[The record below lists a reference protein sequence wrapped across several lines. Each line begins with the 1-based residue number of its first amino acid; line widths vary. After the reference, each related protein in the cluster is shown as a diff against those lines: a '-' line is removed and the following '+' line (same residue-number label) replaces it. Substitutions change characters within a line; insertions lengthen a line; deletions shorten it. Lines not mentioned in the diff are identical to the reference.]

1 MANVLDLRR
10 RIRSVKS
17 TRQITK
23 AMKMI
28 AAAKLRRA
36 QERAIAARPYANM
49 LASVIGSVMRHID
62 LYDPISGD
70 VRHPLLLA
78 REEKQ
83 AMLIV
88 VSGDKGF
95 AGGFNANITK
105 AAFRFI
111 SDKGDEPIDIAAIG
125 RKGRDLFRRRYG
137 IAEFVDKKDGA
148 NKEAVGREDREPGER
163 APGEAPE
170 PEEKRRGERKDRIE
184 VAGDYPGMLDK
195 PSFDQVAILAREVVH
210 RYMEE
215 ELDAVYLVYNEF
227 KSVMAQRVVVER
239 ILPVIEPGE
248 RDIKQAEPMSPE
260 EREEMVLAAASAGIS
275 VREADSS
282 EAEQEAKH
290 FGTAEV
296 DYIYDQPPRE
306 LLDGLLRQYVTSQ
319 IYHAVVES
327 TAAEQA
333 ARMTAMDAAT
343 NNASE
348 MIDSLTL
355 TMNRV
360 RQAAITKEII
370 EIVSGAA
377 ALN

>member
-36 QERAIAARPYANM
+36 QERAISGRPYANM
-49 LASVIGSVMRHID
+49 LASVIGSVMRHIE
-62 LYDPISGD
+62 LYDPLTGD
-70 VRHPLLLA
+70 VRHPLLLT
-78 REEKQ
+78 RPEKE
-83 AMLIV
+83 ALLIV

-111 SDKGDEPIDIAAIG
+111 TEHGDEQIDIATIG
-125 RKGRDLFRRRYG
+125 RKARDLFRRRYRM
-137 IAEFVDKKDGA
+137 AEFVEKQDGQGGA
-148 NKEAVGREDREPGER
+148 NDPAANTGDRS
-163 APGEAPE
+163 PGEAPPA
-170 PEEKRRGERKDRIE
+170 PEEKRRGERKYQIE

-195 PSFDQVAILAREVVH
+195 PSFDHVALIAREVVH

-215 ELDAVYLVYNEF
+215 ELDAVYVVYNEF

-239 ILPVIEPGE
+239 ILPIVKLGE
-248 RDIKQAEPMSPE
+248 RDIKQAEAMTQE
-260 EREEMVLAAASAGIS
+260 EREAMVRAAASSGVS

-282 EAEQEAKH
+282 EAEQEAKK

-319 IYHAVVES
+319 IYHALTES
-327 TAAEQA
+327 SAAEQA

-343 NNASE
+343 SNASE

-355 TMNRV
+355 TMNRA

-377 ALN
+377 AL

>member
-36 QERAIAARPYANM
+36 QERAMSGRPYASM
-49 LASVIGSVMRHID
+49 LASVIGSLMRHID
-62 LYDPISGD
+62 LYDPSTGN

-78 REEKQ
+78 REEKE
-83 AMLIV
+83 ALLIV

-95 AGGFNANITK
+95 AGGFNGNITK

-111 SDKGDEPIDIAAIG
+111 SEHREEQIDIAAIG

-137 IAEFVDKKDGA
+137 VAEFVEKERSPGDA
-148 NKEAVGREDREPGER
+148 NDPAADTGDRDPGQDPL
-163 APGEAPE
+163 A
-170 PEEKRRGERKDRIE
+170 PEEKRRGERKNQIE

-195 PSFDQVAILAREVVH
+195 PSFDQVELMAREVVH
-210 RYMEE
+210 RYIEE

-227 KSVMAQRVVVER
+227 KSVMSQRVVVER
-239 ILPVIEPGE
+239 ILPVIEPGQ
-248 RDIKQAEPMSPE
+248 RDIKQAEEMTHE
-260 EREEMVLAAASAGIS
+260 EREEMARAAASSGIS
-275 VREADSS
+275 VREADSG
-282 EAEQEAKH
+282 EAEQEAKK

-306 LLDGLLRQYVTSQ
+306 LLDGLLRQYVASQ
-319 IYHAVVES
+319 IYHALIES
-327 TAAEQA
+327 SAAEQA

-343 NNASE
+343 SNASE

-377 ALN
+377 AL

>member
-36 QERAIAARPYANM
+36 QERALSGRPYASM
-49 LASVIGSVMRHID
+49 LASVIGSLMRHIE
-62 LYDPISGD
+62 LYDPLTGD

-78 REEKQ
+78 REEKE
-83 AMLIV
+83 ALLIV

-95 AGGFNANITK
+95 AGGFNGNITK

-111 SDKGDEPIDIAAIG
+111 SEHSEEKIDIAPIG

-137 IAEFVDKKDGA
+137 VATFVEKQNGQGEA
-148 NKEAVGREDREPGER
+148 NDPAADTGDR
-163 APGEAPE
+163 APGEAAPA
-170 PEEKRRGERKDRIE
+170 PEEKSRGERKDQIE
-184 VAGDYPGMLDK
+184 VVGDYPGMLDK
-195 PSFDQVAILAREVVH
+195 PSFDQVALMAREVVH

-215 ELDAVYLVYNEF
+215 ELDAVYLVFNEF

-239 ILPVIEPGE
+239 ILPIIEVGQ
-248 RDIKQAEPMSPE
+248 RDIKQAEEMSQE
-260 EREEMVLAAASAGIS
+260 EREEMARAAASSGVS

-282 EAEQEAKH
+282 EAEQEAKK

-306 LLDGLLRQYVTSQ
+306 LLDGLLRQYVSSQ
-319 IYHAVVES
+319 IYHALIES
-327 TAAEQA
+327 SAAEQA

-355 TMNRV
+355 IMNRV

-377 ALN
+377 AL

>member
-36 QERAIAARPYANM
+36 QERAMSGRPYASM
-49 LASVIGSVMRHID
+49 LASVIGSLMRHID
-62 LYDPISGD
+62 LYDPSTGD

-78 REEKQ
+78 REEKE
-83 AMLIV
+83 ALLIV

-95 AGGFNANITK
+95 AGGFNGNVTK

-111 SDKGDEPIDIAAIG
+111 SEHGEEQIDIAAIG

-137 IAEFVDKKDGA
+137 IAEFVEKERSPGDA
-148 NKEAVGREDREPGER
+148 NDPAAGTDDRDPGQG
-163 APGEAPE
+163 PP
-170 PEEKRRGERKDRIE
+170 PEEKRRGERKNQIE

-195 PSFDQVAILAREVVH
+195 PSFDQVALLAREVVH
-210 RYMEE
+210 RYIEQ

-239 ILPVIEPGE
+239 ILPVIEPGQ
-248 RDIKQAEPMSPE
+248 RDIKQAEEMSHE
-260 EREEMVLAAASAGIS
+260 EREEMARAAASSGIS
-275 VREADSS
+275 VREADSG
-282 EAEQEAKH
+282 EAEQEAKK

-306 LLDGLLRQYVTSQ
+306 LLDGLLRQYVASQ
-319 IYHAVVES
+319 IYHALIES
-327 TAAEQA
+327 SAAEQA

-343 NNASE
+343 SNASE

-377 ALN
+377 AL

>member
-36 QERAIAARPYANM
+36 QERAMSGRPYANM
-49 LASVIGSVMRHID
+49 LASVIGSLMRHMD
-62 LYDPISGD
+62 LYDPQTGD

-83 AMLIV
+83 ALLIV

-95 AGGFNANITK
+95 AGGFNGNITK

-111 SDKGDEPIDIAAIG
+111 NEHGEEQIDIAPIG
-125 RKGRDLFRRRYG
+125 KKARDMFRRRYPL
-137 IAEFVDKKDGA
+137 ASFVDKQDQGEGNDPAADTGDRDPGA
-148 NKEAVGREDREPGER
+148 P
-163 APGEAPE
+163 PPAPE
-170 PEEKRRGERKDRIE
+170 NKSRGERQNQIE

-195 PSFDQVAILAREVVH
+195 PSFDQVALMAREVVH

-227 KSVMAQRVVVER
+227 KSVIAQRVVVER
-239 ILPVIEPGE
+239 ILPVVEPGQRE
-248 RDIKQAEPMSPE
+248 ITQAEELSKE
-260 EREEMVLAAASAGIS
+260 EREEMAIAAAHSGIS
-275 VREADSS
+275 VKEADSS
-282 EAEQEAKH
+282 EADQEAKK

-306 LLDGLLRQYVTSQ
+306 LLDGLLRQYVSSQ
-319 IYHAVVES
+319 IYHALIES
-327 TAAEQA
+327 SAAEQA

-343 NNASE
+343 SNASE

-377 ALN
+377 AL

>member
-1 MANVLDLRR
+1 MASILDLRR

-36 QERAIAARPYANM
+36 QERAMSGRPYANM
-49 LASVIGSVMRHID
+49 LASVIGSLMRHID
-62 LYDPISGD
+62 LYDPQTGD

-78 REEKQ
+78 REEKE
-83 AMLIV
+83 ALLIV

-95 AGGFNANITK
+95 AGGFNGNITK

-111 SDKGDEPIDIAAIG
+111 SEHSEEQIDIAPIG

-137 IAEFVDKKDGA
+137 MATFVEKQASLDKANDPAADTDDRDPGA
-148 NKEAVGREDREPGER
+148 PPPPPED
-163 APGEAPE
+163 
-170 PEEKRRGERKDRIE
+170 KSRGERKNQIE

-195 PSFDQVAILAREVVH
+195 PSFDQVALMAREVVH
-210 RYMEE
+210 RYIEE

-227 KSVMAQRVVVER
+227 KSVLSQRVVVER
-239 ILPVIEPGE
+239 ILPIIEPGQ
-248 RDIKQAEPMSPE
+248 RDIKQAEEMSQE
-260 EREEMVLAAASAGIS
+260 EREEMVLAAAHSGIS

-282 EAEQEAKH
+282 EAEQEAKK

-306 LLDGLLRQYVTSQ
+306 LLDGLLRQYVASQ
-319 IYHAVVES
+319 IYHALIES
-327 TAAEQA
+327 SAAEQA

-343 NNASE
+343 SNASK

-377 ALN
+377 ALS

>member
-36 QERAIAARPYANM
+36 QERAISARPYATM
-49 LASVIGSVMRHID
+49 LASVIGSLMRRID
-62 LYDPISGD
+62 LYDPVTGE

-83 AMLIV
+83 ALLIV

-95 AGGFNANITK
+95 AGAFNGNITK

-111 SDKGDEPIDIAAIG
+111 AEKPDEQIDIAPIG

-137 IAEFVDKKDGA
+137 SASFVEKEVEPDDADQQKRMPGA
-148 NKEAVGREDREPGER
+148 ASH
-163 APGEAPE
+163 APD
-170 PEEKRRGERKDRIE
+170 EKRRGERKDQIE

-195 PSFDQVAILAREVVH
+195 PSFDRVAELGREVVH
-210 RYMEE
+210 RYVEQE
-215 ELDAVYLVYNEF
+215 VDAVYLVYNEF
-227 KSVMAQRVVVER
+227 KSVMTQRVVVER
-239 ILPVIEPGE
+239 ILPIMDVGQRTIT
-248 RDIKQAEPMSPE
+248 QSAEMSRE
-260 EREEMVLAAASAGIS
+260 EREQVAKAAASAGIS
-275 VREADSS
+275 LEEADTA
-282 EAEQEAKH
+282 EADQEAKT

-296 DYIYDQPPRE
+296 DYIYEQPPRK
-306 LLDGLLRQYVTSQ
+306 LLDGLLRQYITTQ
-319 IYHAVVES
+319 IYHALIES

-333 ARMTAMDAAT
+333 ARMTAMDSAT
-343 NNASE
+343 SNASE

-377 ALN
+377 AL

>member
-36 QERAIAARPYANM
+36 QERAMSGRPYTNM
-49 LASVIGSVMRHID
+49 LASVIGSLMRHID
-62 LYDPISGD
+62 LYDPQTGD

-83 AMLIV
+83 ALLIV

-95 AGGFNANITK
+95 AGGFNGNITK

-111 SDKGDEPIDIAAIG
+111 SERGEEQIDVAPIG
-125 RKGRDLFRRRYG
+125 RKARDMFRRRYPL
-137 IAEFVDKKDGA
+137 ASFVENKPDGA
-148 NKEAVGREDREPGER
+148 ANDRAANTDDRDPGG
-163 APGEAPE
+163 APPAPE
-170 PEEKRRGERKDRIE
+170 GKRRGERQNQIE

-195 PSFDQVAILAREVVH
+195 PSFDQVALMAREVVH

-215 ELDAVYLVYNEF
+215 ELDAVYLVFNEF

-239 ILPVIEPGE
+239 ILPIIEPGE
-248 RDIKQAEPMSPE
+248 RDIKQAEEMSQE
-260 EREEMVLAAASAGIS
+260 QREEMAIAAAHSGIS
-275 VREADSS
+275 VKEADSS
-282 EAEQEAKH
+282 EADQEAKK

-319 IYHAVVES
+319 IYHALIES
-327 TAAEQA
+327 SAAEQA

-343 NNASE
+343 SNASE

-377 ALN
+377 AL

>member
-36 QERAIAARPYANM
+36 QERAISGRPYANM
-49 LASVIGSVMRHID
+49 LASVIGSLMRHID
-62 LYDPISGD
+62 MYDPQTGD

-83 AMLIV
+83 ALLIV

-95 AGGFNANITK
+95 AGGFNGNITK

-111 SDKGDEPIDIAAIG
+111 SEHGEEQIDIAPIG
-125 RKGRDLFRRRYG
+125 KKARDMFRRRYPL
-137 IAEFVDKKDGA
+137 ASFVDKQGADDG
-148 NKEAVGREDREPGER
+148 NDRAADTGDRDPGQP
-163 APGEAPE
+163 APAPE
-170 PEEKRRGERKDRIE
+170 DKRRGDRQNQIE
-184 VAGDYPGMLDK
+184 VAGEYPGMLDK
-195 PSFDQVAILAREVVH
+195 PSFDQVALMAREVVH

-239 ILPVIEPGE
+239 ILPIIEPGQ
-248 RDIKQAEPMSPE
+248 RDIKQAQEMTQE
-260 EREEMVLAAASAGIS
+260 EREEMARAAAHSGVS
-275 VREADSS
+275 VKEADSS
-282 EAEQEAKH
+282 EADQEAKQ

-306 LLDGLLRQYVTSQ
+306 LLDGLLRQYVSSQ
-319 IYHAVVES
+319 IYHALIES
-327 TAAEQA
+327 SAAEQA

-343 NNASE
+343 SNASE

-377 ALN
+377 AL

>member
-36 QERAIAARPYANM
+36 QERAISGRPYASM
-49 LASVIGSVMRHID
+49 LASVIGSLMRHIE
-62 LYDPISGD
+62 LYDPQTGD
-70 VRHPLLLA
+70 VRHPLLLT
-78 REEKQ
+78 RPEKE
-83 AMLIV
+83 ALLIV

-95 AGGFNANITK
+95 AGGFNGNITK

-111 SDKGDEPIDIAAIG
+111 SEHSEEQIDIAPIG

-137 IAEFVDKKDGA
+137 VATFVEKQASPDKANDPAADTDDRDPGA
-148 NKEAVGREDREPGER
+148 P
-163 APGEAPE
+163 PPP
-170 PEEKRRGERKDRIE
+170 PEEKSRGERRNQIE

-195 PSFDQVAILAREVVH
+195 PSFDQVALMAREVVH
-210 RYMEE
+210 RYIEE

-227 KSVMAQRVVVER
+227 KSVLSQRVVVER
-239 ILPVIEPGE
+239 ILPIIEPGQ
-248 RDIKQAEPMSPE
+248 RDIKQAEEMSQE
-260 EREEMVLAAASAGIS
+260 EREEMALAAAHAGIS

-282 EAEQEAKH
+282 EAEQEAKK
-290 FGTAEV
+290 FGTGEV

-306 LLDGLLRQYVTSQ
+306 LLDGLLRQYVISQ
-319 IYHAVVES
+319 IYHALVES
-327 TAAEQA
+327 SAAEQA

-343 NNASE
+343 SNASK

-377 ALN
+377 ALS

>member
-36 QERAIAARPYANM
+36 QERAVSARPYANM
-49 LASVIGSVMRHID
+49 LANVIGSLMRHVD
-62 LYDPISGD
+62 LHDPSTGD
-70 VRHPLLLA
+70 LRHPLLLV

-83 AMLIV
+83 ALLIV

-95 AGGFNANITK
+95 AGAFNGNITK
-105 AAFRFI
+105 AAFRFL
-111 SDKGDEPIDIAAIG
+111 SDKGDADIDIAAIG
-125 RKGRDLFRRRYG
+125 KKGRDLFRRRYG
-137 IAEFVDKKDGA
+137 LATFVDKQNDGTPA
-148 NKEAVGREDREPGER
+148 MLEPGDR
-163 APGEAPE
+163 DPGQPPPA
-170 PEEKRRGERKDRIE
+170 PEEKRRGERKHRIE

-195 PSFDQVAILAREVVH
+195 PSFDQVAVLAREVVH

-215 ELDAVYLVYNEF
+215 ELDAVYIVYNEF
-227 KSVMAQRVVVER
+227 KSVIAQQVVVER
-239 ILPVIEPGE
+239 LLPVIEVGKH
-248 RDIKQAEPMSPE
+248 DIKQAEALSLE
-260 EREEMVLAAASAGIS
+260 EREEMALAAASAGVSIR
-275 VREADSS
+275 VVDTT
-282 EAEQEAKH
+282 EAEQEAKN

-319 IYHAVVES
+319 IYHALIES
-327 TAAEQA
+327 SAAEQA
-333 ARMTAMDAAT
+333 ARMTAMDAASS
-343 NNASE
+343 NASE

-377 ALN
+377 AL

>member
-36 QERAIAARPYANM
+36 QERAVSSRPYANM
-49 LASVIGSVMRHID
+49 LASVIGSLMRHVD
-62 LYDPISGD
+62 LYDPTTGD
-70 VRHPLLLA
+70 LRHPLLLA

-83 AMLIV
+83 ALLIV

-95 AGGFNANITK
+95 AGAFNGNITK
-105 AAFRFI
+105 AAFRFL
-111 SDKGDEPIDIAAIG
+111 SDNGEEDIDIAAIG

-137 IAEFVDKKDGA
+137 VAAFVDRKTDGA
-148 NKEAVGREDREPGER
+148 PVEEEPGER
-163 APGEAPE
+163 DPGQPPPP
-170 PEEKRRGERKDRIE
+170 PEEKRRGERKNRIE

-215 ELDAVYLVYNEF
+215 ELDAVYIVYNEF
-227 KSVMAQRVVVER
+227 KSVIAQQVVVER
-239 ILPVIEPGE
+239 LLPVIEVG
-248 RDIKQAEPMSPE
+248 RHDIKQAEQMSLE
-260 EREEMVLAAASAGIS
+260 DREEMARAAASAGIS
-275 VREADSS
+275 VRVADSTEAD
-282 EAEQEAKH
+282 QEAKK

-319 IYHAVVES
+319 IFHALIES
-327 TAAEQA
+327 SAAEQA

-343 NNASE
+343 SNASD

-355 TMNRV
+355 TLNRV

-377 ALN
+377 AL

>member
-1 MANVLDLRR
+1 MASVLDLRR

-36 QERAIAARPYANM
+36 QERALAGRPYANM
-49 LASVIGSVMRHID
+49 LASVIRSLMRHIE
-62 LYDPISGD
+62 LYDPETGD

-78 REEKQ
+78 REEKN

-95 AGGFNANITK
+95 AGGFNGNITK
-105 AAFRFI
+105 AAFQFI
-111 SDKGDEPIDIAAIG
+111 GEHGQENIDIAAIG
-125 RKGRDLFRRRYG
+125 RKGRDLFRRRYT
-137 IAEFVDKKDGA
+137 IAEFVDDKDG
-148 NKEAVGREDREPGER
+148 EDGEP
-163 APGEAPE
+163 APE
-170 PEEKRRGERKDRIE
+170 AKRRAERKSQIE
-184 VAGDYPGMLDK
+184 VVGDYPGMLDK
-195 PSFDQVAILAREVVH
+195 PSFDQVALLAREVVH

-215 ELDAVYLVYNEF
+215 ELDAVYLTFNEF

-239 ILPVIEPGE
+239 ILPIVEVGQ
-248 RDIKQAEPMSPE
+248 RDIKQAEEMTHE
-260 EREEMVLAAASAGIS
+260 EREEMARAAASSGVS
-275 VREADSS
+275 VQEADTE
-282 EAEQEAKH
+282 EADAEAKK
-290 FGTAEV
+290 FGTAQV

-306 LLDGLLRQYVTSQ
+306 LLGGLLRQYVASQ
-319 IYHAVVES
+319 IYHALIES
-327 TAAEQA
+327 SAAEQA

-343 NNASE
+343 SNASE

-377 ALN
+377 AL

>member
-1 MANVLDLRR
+1 MASILDLRR

-36 QERAIAARPYANM
+36 QERAISGRPYANM
-49 LASVIGSVMRHID
+49 LASVIGSLMRHID
-62 LYDPISGD
+62 LYDPQTGD

-78 REEKQ
+78 REEKE
-83 AMLIV
+83 ALLIV

-95 AGGFNANITK
+95 AGGFNGNITK

-111 SDKGDEPIDIAAIG
+111 SEHSEEQIDIAPIG

-137 IAEFVDKKDGA
+137 MATFVEKQGSQDKANDPAADTDDRDPGA
-148 NKEAVGREDREPGER
+148 
-163 APGEAPE
+163 APPP
-170 PEEKRRGERKDRIE
+170 PEEKSRGERKNQIE
-184 VAGDYPGMLDK
+184 VAGDYPGMLDR
-195 PSFDQVAILAREVVH
+195 PSFDQVALMAREVVH
-210 RYMEE
+210 RYIEA

-227 KSVMAQRVVVER
+227 KSVLSQRVVVER
-239 ILPVIEPGE
+239 ILPIIEPGQ
-248 RDIKQAEPMSPE
+248 RDIKQVEEMSQE
-260 EREEMVLAAASAGIS
+260 EREEMALAAAHSGIS

-282 EAEQEAKH
+282 EAEQEAKK

-319 IYHAVVES
+319 IYHALIES
-327 TAAEQA
+327 SAAEQA

-343 NNASE
+343 SNASK

-377 ALN
+377 ALS

>member
-36 QERAIAARPYANM
+36 QERAISGRPYANM
-49 LASVIGSVMRHID
+49 LASVIGSIMRHID
-62 LYDPISGD
+62 LYDPITGD

-78 REEKQ
+78 REQKQ
-83 AMLIV
+83 ALLIV

-95 AGGFNANITK
+95 AGGFNTNITK

-111 SDKGDEPIDIAAIG
+111 SEHAEEQIDIATIG
-125 RKGRDLFRRRYG
+125 KKGRDIFRRRYG
-137 IAEFVDKKDGA
+137 LATFVDKESGAGNSKEQATNTGDQDGA
-148 NKEAVGREDREPGER
+148 SLTTAPEDR
-163 APGEAPE
+163 
-170 PEEKRRGERKDRIE
+170 RRGERKDAIE
-184 VAGDYPGMLDK
+184 IAGDYPGMLDK
-195 PSFDQVAILAREVVH
+195 PSFDQVALIGREVVH

-215 ELDAVYLVYNEF
+215 ELDAVYVVYNEF
-227 KSVMAQRVVVER
+227 KSVLSQRVVVER
-239 ILPVIEPGE
+239 ILPVVEVGKRDVKQSQEMTQEE
-248 RDIKQAEPMSPE
+248 RD
-260 EREEMVLAAASAGIS
+260 EMVRAAASSGIS

-282 EAEQEAKH
+282 EAEDEAKN

-296 DYIYDQPPRE
+296 DYIYDQSPRE

-319 IYHAVVES
+319 IYHALTES
-327 TAAEQA
+327 SAAEQA
-333 ARMTAMDAAT
+333 ARMTAMDAASS
-343 NNASE
+343 NASE

-377 ALN
+377 AL

>member
-36 QERAIAARPYANM
+36 QERAMSGRPYANM
-49 LASVIGSVMRHID
+49 LASVIGSLMRHVD
-62 LYDPISGD
+62 MYDPQTGD

-83 AMLIV
+83 ALLIV

-95 AGGFNANITK
+95 AGGFNGNITK

-111 SDKGDEPIDIAAIG
+111 SEHGEEQIDIAPIG
-125 RKGRDLFRRRYG
+125 KKARDMFRRRYPL
-137 IAEFVDKKDGA
+137 ASFVDKQGPDEG
-148 NKEAVGREDREPGER
+148 NDRAADTGDRDPGQ
-163 APGEAPE
+163 PTPAPE
-170 PEEKRRGERKDRIE
+170 DKRRGDRQNQIE
-184 VAGDYPGMLDK
+184 VAGEYPGMLDK
-195 PSFDQVAILAREVVH
+195 PSFDQVAFMAREVVH

-239 ILPVIEPGE
+239 ILPIIEPGQ
-248 RDIKQAEPMSPE
+248 RDIKQAQEMSQE
-260 EREEMVLAAASAGIS
+260 EREEMARAAAHSGVS
-275 VREADSS
+275 VKEADST
-282 EAEQEAKH
+282 EADQEAKK

-306 LLDGLLRQYVTSQ
+306 LLDGLLRQYVASQ
-319 IYHAVVES
+319 IYHALTES
-327 TAAEQA
+327 SAAEQA

-343 NNASE
+343 SNASE

-377 ALN
+377 AL

>member
-1 MANVLDLRR
+1 MANVLDLKR

-28 AAAKLRRA
+28 AAAKLRRT
-36 QERAIAARPYANM
+36 QERAMSARPYANM
-49 LASVIGSVMRHID
+49 LASVIGSLMRHVE
-62 LYDPISGD
+62 LYDPSTGE
-70 VRHPLLLA
+70 VRHPLLLT

-95 AGGFNANITK
+95 AGGFNGNIMK
-105 AAFRFI
+105 AAFRFLNEH
-111 SDKGDEPIDIAAIG
+111 GEEQIDLAPIG
-125 RKGRDLFRRRYG
+125 RKARELFRRRYG
-137 IAEFVDKKDGA
+137 MATYVEGEQEDGA
-148 NKEAVGREDREPGER
+148 TETEKRDGDSSTVT
-163 APGEAPE
+163 PE
-170 PEEKRRGERKDRIE
+170 MRRRGERKAPIE
-184 VAGDYPGMLDK
+184 IAGDYPGMLDK
-195 PSFDQVAILAREVVH
+195 PSFDQVALFAREVVH

-227 KSVMAQRVVVER
+227 KSVLSQRVVVEK
-239 ILPVIEPGE
+239 ILPILEVGR
-248 RDIKQAEPMSPE
+248 RDIKEA
-260 EREEMVLAAASAGIS
+260 EEMTAEEKEEMARAATSSGVS
-275 VREADSS
+275 TKELDDS
-282 EAEQEAKH
+282 EAEQEAKN

-296 DYIYDQPPRE
+296 DYIYDQPPQQ
-306 LLDGLLRQYVTSQ
+306 LLDGLLRQYVASQ
-319 IYHAVVES
+319 IYHALLES
-327 TAAEQA
+327 SAAEQA

-343 NNASE
+343 GNASK

-355 TMNRV
+355 TMNRA

-377 ALN
+377 AL

>member
-62 LYDPISGD
+62 LYVPITGD

-148 NKEAVGREDREPGER
+148 NKEAVERDREPGER
-163 APGEAPE
+163 NPGEAPA
-170 PEEKRRGERKDRIE
+170 PEEKRRGERKERIE

-227 KSVMAQRVVVER
+227 KSVM
-239 ILPVIEPGE
+239 
-248 RDIKQAEPMSPE
+248 
-260 EREEMVLAAASAGIS
+260 
-275 VREADSS
+275 
-282 EAEQEAKH
+282 
-290 FGTAEV
+290 
-296 DYIYDQPPRE
+296 
-306 LLDGLLRQYVTSQ
+306 
-319 IYHAVVES
+319 
-327 TAAEQA
+327 
-333 ARMTAMDAAT
+333 
-343 NNASE
+343 
-348 MIDSLTL
+348 
-355 TMNRV
+355 
-360 RQAAITKEII
+360 
-370 EIVSGAA
+370 
-377 ALN
+377 

>member
-36 QERAIAARPYANM
+36 QERAISGRPYANM
-49 LASVIGSVMRHID
+49 LASVIGSLMRHID
-62 LYDPISGD
+62 MYDPQTGD

-83 AMLIV
+83 ALLIV

-95 AGGFNANITK
+95 AGGFNGNITK

-111 SDKGDEPIDIAAIG
+111 SEHGEEQIDIAPIG
-125 RKGRDLFRRRYG
+125 KKARDMFRRRYPL
-137 IAEFVDKKDGA
+137 ASFVEKKADGEA
-148 NKEAVGREDREPGER
+148 NDLAADTDDRD
-163 APGEAPE
+163 PGEAPPA
-170 PEEKRRGERKDRIE
+170 PETKRRGERQNQIE

-195 PSFDQVAILAREVVH
+195 PSFDQVALMAREVVH

-215 ELDAVYLVYNEF
+215 ELDAVYLVFNEF

-239 ILPVIEPGE
+239 ILPIIEPGK
-248 RDIKQAEPMSPE
+248 RDIKQAEELSKE
-260 EREEMVLAAASAGIS
+260 ELEEMAIAAAHSGIS
-275 VREADSS
+275 VKEADSS
-282 EAEQEAKH
+282 EADQEAKK

-306 LLDGLLRQYVTSQ
+306 LLDGLLRQYVSSQ
-319 IYHAVVES
+319 IYHALIES
-327 TAAEQA
+327 SAAEQA

-343 NNASE
+343 SNASE

-360 RQAAITKEII
+360 RQAAITQEII

-377 ALN
+377 AL

>member
-1 MANVLDLRR
+1 MASVLDLRR

-36 QERAIAARPYANM
+36 QERALAGRPYANM
-49 LASVIGSVMRHID
+49 LASVIRSLMRHIE
-62 LYDPISGD
+62 LYDPETGD

-78 REEKQ
+78 REEKN

-95 AGGFNANITK
+95 AGGFNGNITK
-105 AAFRFI
+105 AAFQFI
-111 SDKGDEPIDIAAIG
+111 GEHGQENIDIAAIG
-125 RKGRDLFRRRYG
+125 RKGRDLFRRRYTV
-137 IAEFVDKKDGA
+137 AEFVDDKDGQD
-148 NKEAVGREDREPGER
+148 GEP
-163 APGEAPE
+163 APDA
-170 PEEKRRGERKDRIE
+170 KRRAERKSQIE
-184 VAGDYPGMLDK
+184 VVGDYPGMLDK
-195 PSFDQVAILAREVVH
+195 PSFDQVALLAREVVH

-215 ELDAVYLVYNEF
+215 ELDAVYLTFNEF

-239 ILPVIEPGE
+239 ILPIVEVGQ
-248 RDIKQAEPMSPE
+248 RDIKQAEEMSHE
-260 EREEMVLAAASAGIS
+260 EREEMARAAASSGLS
-275 VREADSS
+275 VQEADTE
-282 EAEQEAKH
+282 EADAEAKK
-290 FGTAEV
+290 FGTAQV

-306 LLDGLLRQYVTSQ
+306 LLDGLLRQYVASQ
-319 IYHAVVES
+319 IYHALIES
-327 TAAEQA
+327 SAAEQA

-343 NNASE
+343 SNASE

-377 ALN
+377 AL

>member
-36 QERAIAARPYANM
+36 QERAMSARPYANM
-49 LASVIGSVMRHID
+49 LASVIGSLIRHIE
-62 LYDPISGD
+62 LYDPKTGD

-78 REEKQ
+78 REEKE
-83 AMLIV
+83 ALLIV

-95 AGGFNANITK
+95 AGGFNSNITK

-111 SDKGDEPIDIAAIG
+111 DEHREEQIDIAAIG

-137 IAEFVDKKDGA
+137 VAEFVDSKDGDA
-148 NKEAVGREDREPGER
+148 NDRGSD
-163 APGEAPE
+163 EAPQA
-170 PEEKRRGERKDRIE
+170 PEEKRRGERKNQIE

-195 PSFDQVAILAREVVH
+195 PSFDQVALMAREVVH

-227 KSVMAQRVVVER
+227 KSVLAQRVVVER
-239 ILPVIEPGE
+239 ILPIVEVGQ
-248 RDIKQAEPMSPE
+248 RDIKQTEEMSQE
-260 EREEMVLAAASAGIS
+260 EREEMALAAASSGVS
-275 VREADSS
+275 VKEADSQ
-282 EAEQEAKH
+282 EAEEEAKK

-296 DYIYDQPPRE
+296 DYIYDQPPQE
-306 LLDGLLRQYVTSQ
+306 LLDGLLRQYVSSQ
-319 IYHAVVES
+319 IYHALMES
-327 TAAEQA
+327 SAAEQA

-343 NNASE
+343 SNASE

-377 ALN
+377 AL

>member
-36 QERAIAARPYANM
+36 QERAISGRPYANM
-49 LASVIGSVMRHID
+49 LASVIGSLMRHID
-62 LYDPISGD
+62 LYDPQTGD

-83 AMLIV
+83 ALLIV

-95 AGGFNANITK
+95 AGGFNGNITK

-111 SDKGDEPIDIAAIG
+111 GEHGEEQIDIAPIG
-125 RKGRDLFRRRYG
+125 KKARDMFRRRYPL
-137 IAEFVDKKDGA
+137 ASFVKTQGKDEGNDPA
-148 NKEAVGREDREPGER
+148 ADTGDRDPGQP
-163 APGEAPE
+163 APAPE
-170 PEEKRRGERKDRIE
+170 DKRRGDRQNQIE

-195 PSFDQVAILAREVVH
+195 PSFDQVALMAREVVH

-239 ILPVIEPGE
+239 ILPIIEPGQ
-248 RDIKQAEPMSPE
+248 RDIKQAEEMSKE
-260 EREEMVLAAASAGIS
+260 QREEMAVAAAHAGIS
-275 VREADSS
+275 VKEADSS
-282 EAEQEAKH
+282 EADQEAKH

-306 LLDGLLRQYVTSQ
+306 LLDGLLRQYVSSQ
-319 IYHAVVES
+319 IYHALIES
-327 TAAEQA
+327 SAAEQA

-343 NNASE
+343 SNASE

-377 ALN
+377 AL

>member
-1 MANVLDLRR
+1 MASVLDLRR

-36 QERAIAARPYANM
+36 QERALAGRPYANM
-49 LASVIGSVMRHID
+49 LASVIRSLMRHIE
-62 LYDPISGD
+62 LYDPETGD

-78 REEKQ
+78 REEKN

-95 AGGFNANITK
+95 AGGFNGNITK
-105 AAFRFI
+105 AAFHFI
-111 SDKGDEPIDIAAIG
+111 GEHGQENIDIAAIG
-125 RKGRDLFRRRYG
+125 RKGRDLFRRRYTV
-137 IAEFVDKKDGA
+137 AEFVDDKDGQ
-148 NKEAVGREDREPGER
+148 DGER
-163 APGEAPE
+163 SPDT
-170 PEEKRRGERKDRIE
+170 KRRAERKSQIE
-184 VAGDYPGMLDK
+184 VVGDYPGMLDK
-195 PSFDQVAILAREVVH
+195 PSFDQVALLAREVVH

-215 ELDAVYLVYNEF
+215 ELDAVYLTFNEF

-239 ILPVIEPGE
+239 ILPIVEVGQ
-248 RDIKQAEPMSPE
+248 RDIKQAEEMTHE
-260 EREEMVLAAASAGIS
+260 EREEMARAAASSGVS
-275 VREADSS
+275 VQEADTE
-282 EAEQEAKH
+282 EADAEARK
-290 FGTAEV
+290 FGTAQV

-306 LLDGLLRQYVTSQ
+306 LLDGLLRQYVASQ
-319 IYHAVVES
+319 IYHALIES
-327 TAAEQA
+327 SAAEQA

-343 NNASE
+343 SNASE

-355 TMNRV
+355 TMNRA

-377 ALN
+377 AL

>member
-36 QERAIAARPYANM
+36 QERAMSGRPYANM
-49 LASVIGSVMRHID
+49 LASVIGSLMRHID
-62 LYDPISGD
+62 LYDPSTGD

-78 REEKQ
+78 REEKE
-83 AMLIV
+83 ALLIV

-95 AGGFNANITK
+95 AGGFNGNVTK

-111 SDKGDEPIDIAAIG
+111 SEHSQEQIDIAAIG

-137 IAEFVDKKDGA
+137 IAEFVEKERSPGDA
-148 NKEAVGREDREPGER
+148 NDPAVGTGDRD
-163 APGEAPE
+163 PGEAPLA
-170 PEEKRRGERKDRIE
+170 PEEKRRGERKNQIE

-195 PSFDQVAILAREVVH
+195 PSFDQVALMAREVVH
-210 RYMEE
+210 RYIEE

-239 ILPVIEPGE
+239 ILPVIEPGQ
-248 RDIKQAEPMSPE
+248 RDIKQAEEMTQE
-260 EREEMVLAAASAGIS
+260 EREEMVRAAASSGIS
-275 VREADSS
+275 VREADSG
-282 EAEQEAKH
+282 EAEQEAKK

-306 LLDGLLRQYVTSQ
+306 LLDGLLRQYVASQ
-319 IYHAVVES
+319 IYHALIES
-327 TAAEQA
+327 SAAEQA

-343 NNASE
+343 SNASE

-377 ALN
+377 AL